1 MEYDEDIGEEK
12 VKKVKFDIYDIIIK
26 SLSMATGQITHLIK
40 SCQPDDV
47 DNSVCYQ
54 ILGFDILIDHKLK
67 PFLLEINQTPS
78 FRTDSKFDRILKNNL
93 LFNTFMILC
102 LNHERREA
110 YKAERKQ
117 KLYDRQ
123 VRPHPDVIAARI
135 EEMKENELKKGKKPM
150 TQFKNPGDEEKENRR
165 LLKKWDNMKK
175 ANEKKR
181 RALIREKIERQ
192 ALKKE
197 DNKMNM
203 LLIYPLL
210 SYKDDFFIQDHFDEE
225 EKKFKKEI
233 EAEKAR

>member
-1 MEYDEDIGEEK
+1 M
-12 VKKVKFDIYDIIIK
+12 
-26 SLSMATGQITHLIK
+26 
-40 SCQPDDV
+40 

-123 VRPHPDVIAARI
+123 VRPHPDVLAARI
-135 EEMKENELKKGKKPM
+135 EEMKEYELKRGKKPM
-150 TQFKNPGDEEKENRR
+150 T
-165 LLKKWDNMKK
+165 
-175 ANEKKR
+175 
-181 RALIREKIERQ
+181 
-192 ALKKE
+192 
-197 DNKMNM
+197 
-203 LLIYPLL
+203 
-210 SYKDDFFIQDHFDEE
+210 
-225 EKKFKKEI
+225 
-233 EAEKAR
+233 